1 MICFGTWKNYGESH
15 IWYEICLLA
24 SYYTAITKKKGSFW
38 YVKKWPKSAAYW
50 QNQVIF
56 ELQREPFFC
65 SRVCYVKGAKKS
77 ISHFSAFRRY
87 FCVHFG
93 IMCHK
98 IHSIENEQKKLKKL
112 NFFQFFC
119 EFWDFVKKSKKSQK
133 NPKFDEISNLFKIF
147 SRKDNHLIFCSS
159 ERWISIL
166 FIKKAPFDIKLI
178 AFSVFQLKAPFQFW
192 KFQNLTKNEK
202 GSL

>member
-1 MICFGTWKNYGESH
+1 M
-15 IWYEICLLA
+15 
-24 SYYTAITKKKGSFW
+24 KKCS
-38 YVKKWPKSAAYW
+38 KSAGYW

-65 SRVCYVKGAKKS
+65 SRVCYVKGAKKQ

-93 IMCHK
+93 IICHK
-98 IHSIENEQKKLKKL
+98 IHSIENEQEKLKKL

-119 EFWDFVKKSKKSQK
+119 GFSDFVKKSKKSQK
-133 NPKFDEISNLFKIF
+133 NPKFYEISNLFKIF
-147 SRKDNHLIFCSS
+147 SRKNKHLIFFSS
-159 ERWISIL
+159 ESWISIL
-166 FIKKAPFDIKLI
+166 FIKKAPFVIKFI
-178 AFSVFQLKAPFQFW
+178 AFSVSQLKAPFQIW
-192 KFQNLTKNEK
+192 NFQNLTKNEK